1 MSNASINNYIDSVG
15 TLVQNA
21 QDRHF
26 RKWPLLGQT
35 GPAPEI
41 GEMPSTY
48 AAELDTLKRWISLRL
63 AWLDENI
70 PGNCLPVIPSTGN
83 ELSTIAFRYYP
94 NPSSGQ
100 FQFEGIS
107 KSTQPLEFSVY
118 DISGK
123 CIYHVILDKN
133 TLNFNY
139 TQKQTGMYF
148 FQIRDEQEVIQQGK
162 LVVIE

>member
-1 MSNASINNYIDSVG
+1 MSNASINQYIDSVG

-41 GEMPSTY
+41 GVMPTSY
-48 AAELDTLKRWISLRL
+48 AAELDTLKQWISRRL

-70 PGNCLPVIPSTGN
+70 PGTCPTVVPFTGAAI
-83 ELSTIAFRYYP
+83 SASAFKYYP
-94 NPSSGQ
+94 NPSAGQ
-100 FQFEGIS
+100 FRFEGIS
-107 KSTQPLEFSVY
+107 KTTHPLEFSVY

-123 CIYHVILDKN
+123 CIDKLILDKN
-133 TLNFNY
+133 IQNFSY
-139 TQKQTGMYF
+139 TQKQAGLYF
-148 FQIRDEQEVIQQGK
+148 FQIKDDKQVMQQGK

>member
-1 MSNASINNYIDSVG
+1 MSNASINQYIDSVG
-15 TLVQNA
+15 NLVQNA

-41 GEMPSTY
+41 GVMPTTY
-48 AAELDTLKRWISLRL
+48 AAELDTLKQWISTRL

-70 PGNCLPVIPSTGN
+70 PGNCLPVVPSTGN
-83 ELSTIAFRYYP
+83 EFSLEAFRYYP

-100 FQFEGIS
+100 FTFKGNL

-123 CIYHVILDKN
+123 CIDHIQLAAN
-133 TLNFNY
+133 IQNFGY
-139 TQKQTGMYF
+139 SLKHPGLYF
-148 FQIRDEQEVIQQGK
+148 FQIKDEKNLIQQGK